1 LKINRLINLVQ
12 GYLKPIFDKLSNRR
26 LGLSTLQHTLYV
38 SYRIVGENEIHA
50 ARHVLKLN
58 DESATYK
65 KFIYAIGSGLDV
77 DKYLT
82 LELNKTE
89 QYLKFKS
96 SIYQRISFIES
107 YNRNMYLRSVDRLKV
122 LLTIFTFLSFIIPFV
137 FIFLSFFLFKN
148 YVDFLSYFILLY
160 PIFLSF
166 FLRLARVEDKY
177 VIK

>member
-1 LKINRLINLVQ
+1 LKLNKFINVIR
-12 GYLKPIFDKLSNRR
+12 GYLGPIFGKLSSKK

-38 SYRIVGENEIHA
+38 SYRMVGENEIHA
-50 ARHVLKLN
+50 AKHILRLS
-58 DESATYK
+58 DESNMYK
-65 KFIYAIGSGLDV
+65 RFLCAIGSGFDAAR
-77 DKYLT
+77 YLT

-96 SIYQRISFIES
+96 SVYQRISFIES
-107 YNRNMYLRSVDRLKV
+107 YKRNIYLESVNRLKV
-122 LLTIFTFLSFIIPFV
+122 LLTVFTFLSFIVPFV

-148 YVDFLSYFILLY
+148 SVDFLSYFILFY
-160 PIFLSF
+160 PVFLSF